1 MLRNKKEEH
10 RLVLAWTLFIVYM
23 VFLMYF
29 LFFAEIMGRTY
40 IDRDYH
46 YNLTPFREIRRF
58 IVYRRTLGWF
68 AVLSN
73 LLGNVLAFV
82 PFGMILPMLTPKCRN
97 FFHIVLLGFDFSLF
111 VETIQ
116 LISKVGSF
124 DVDDL
129 ILNTLG
135 AALGYLV
142 YRLIRR
148 YFRRKHDDRKEKT
161 L

>member
-1 MLRNKKEEH
+1 MRNKKDEH

>member
-1 MLRNKKEEH
+1 MKNKKEEH

-82 PFGMILPMLTPKCRN
+82 PFGMILPML
-97 FFHIVLLGFDFSLF
+97 F

-135 AALGYLV
+135 AALGYLA

>member
-1 MLRNKKEEH
+1 MRNKKEEH

-46 YNLTPFREIRRF
+46 YNLTPFRELRRF

>member
-1 MLRNKKEEH
+1 MKNKKEEH

-46 YNLTPFREIRRF
+46 YNLTPVREIRRF

-135 AALGYLV
+135 AALGYLA

>member
-1 MLRNKKEEH
+1 MRNKKEEH

-82 PFGMILPMLTPKCRN
+82 PFGMILPMLTPKCGRSD
-97 FFHIVLLGFDFSLF
+97 LKYAWSCAR
-111 VETIQ
+111 
-116 LISKVGSF
+116 ISGLQT
-124 DVDDL
+124 DPA
-129 ILNTLG
+129 IL
-135 AALGYLV
+135 
-142 YRLIRR
+142 
-148 YFRRKHDDRKEKT
+148 
-161 L
+161 

>member
-1 MLRNKKEEH
+1 MRNKKEEH

-135 AALGYLV
+135 AALGYLA

>member
-1 MLRNKKEEH
+1 
-10 RLVLAWTLFIVYM
+10 M

-135 AALGYLV
+135 AALGYLA

>member
-1 MLRNKKEEH
+1 MKNKKEEH

-82 PFGMILPMLTPKCRN
+82 PFGMILPMLTTKCRN

-135 AALGYLV
+135 AALGYLA

>member
-1 MLRNKKEEH
+1 MRNKKEEH

-82 PFGMILPMLTPKCRN
+82 PFGMILPMLTLKCRN

-135 AALGYLV
+135 AALGYLA

>member
-1 MLRNKKEEH
+1 MKNKKEEH

-82 PFGMILPMLTPKCRN
+82 TFVMILPMLTPKCRN

-135 AALGYLV
+135 AALGYLA

>member
-1 MLRNKKEEH
+1 MRNKKEEH

-82 PFGMILPMLTPKCRN
+82 PFGMTLPMLTPKCRN

>member
-1 MLRNKKEEH
+1 MKNKKEEH

-135 AALGYLV
+135 AALGYLA

>member
-1 MLRNKKEEH
+1 MRNKKEEH

-135 AALGYLV
+135 VALGYLV

>member
-1 MLRNKKEEH
+1 MRNKKEEH

-82 PFGMILPMLTPKCRN
+82 PFGLILPMLTPKCRN

-135 AALGYLV
+135 AALGYLA

>member
-1 MLRNKKEEH
+1 MKNKKEEH

-68 AVLSN
+68 VVLSN

-135 AALGYLV
+135 AALGYLA

>member
-1 MLRNKKEEH
+1 
-10 RLVLAWTLFIVYM
+10 
-23 VFLMYF
+23 
-29 LFFAEIMGRTY
+29 MGRTY

-135 AALGYLV
+135 AALGYLA

>member
-1 MLRNKKEEH
+1 MRNKKEEH

-68 AVLSN
+68 AGLSN

-135 AALGYLV
+135 GALGYLV

-148 YFRRKHDDRKEKT
+148 YFRRKHNDRKEKT

>member
-1 MLRNKKEEH
+1 MRNKKEEH

-82 PFGMILPMLTPKCRN
+82 PFGMILPMLTTKCRN
-97 FFHIVLLGFDFSLF
+97 FFHIVLLGVDFSLF

>member
-1 MLRNKKEEH
+1 
-10 RLVLAWTLFIVYM
+10 
-23 VFLMYF
+23 
-29 LFFAEIMGRTY
+29 MGRTY

-97 FFHIVLLGFDFSLF
+97 FFHIVLLGGDFSLF

>member
-1 MLRNKKEEH
+1 MCW
-10 RLVLAWTLFIVYM
+10 RL
-23 VFLMYF
+23 
-29 LFFAEIMGRTY
+29 
-40 IDRDYH
+40 
-46 YNLTPFREIRRF
+46 
-58 IVYRRTLGWF
+58 
-68 AVLSN
+68 
-73 LLGNVLAFV
+73 
-82 PFGMILPMLTPKCRN
+82 N
-97 FFHIVLLGFDFSLF
+97 FFHIVLLGVDFSLF

-135 AALGYLV
+135 AALGYLA

>member
-1 MLRNKKEEH
+1 LRNKKEEH

>member
-1 MLRNKKEEH
+1 MRNKKEEH

-111 VETIQ
+111 VVTIQ

-135 AALGYLV
+135 AALGYLA

>member
-97 FFHIVLLGFDFSLF
+97 FFHIVLLGGDFSLF

>member
-1 MLRNKKEEH
+1 MRNKKEEH

-82 PFGMILPMLTPKCRN
+82 PFGMILPMLPPKCRN
-97 FFHIVLLGFDFSLF
+97 FFHIVLLGVDFSLF

>member
-1 MLRNKKEEH
+1 MRNKKEEH

-82 PFGMILPMLTPKCRN
+82 PFGVILPMLTPKCRN

>member
-1 MLRNKKEEH
+1 MRNKKEEH

-58 IVYRRTLGWF
+58 IVYRRTLG
-68 AVLSN
+68 
-73 LLGNVLAFV
+73 NVLAFV

-97 FFHIVLLGFDFSLF
+97 FFHIVLLGVDFSLF

>member
-1 MLRNKKEEH
+1 MKNKKEEH

-73 LLGNVLAFV
+73 LLGNVLVFV

-135 AALGYLV
+135 AALGYLA

>member
-1 MLRNKKEEH
+1 MYWRGHFL
-10 RLVLAWTLFIVYM
+10 LFIW
-23 VFLMYF
+23 FSSCIFCFSRRSWGEL
-29 LFFAEIMGRTY
+29 I
-40 IDRDYH
+40 
-46 YNLTPFREIRRF
+46 LTGITIIIRRF

-135 AALGYLV
+135 GALGYLA

>member
-1 MLRNKKEEH
+1 MKNKKEEH
-10 RLVLAWTLFIVYM
+10 RLVLAWALFIVYM

-40 IDRDYH
+40 VDRDYH

-58 IVYRRTLGWF
+58 IVYRKVLGWF
-68 AVLSN
+68 AVFSN

-82 PFGMILPMLTPKCRN
+82 PFGMILPMLKKKYRH
-97 FFHIVLLGFDFSLF
+97 FFYIVLLGFDFSLF

-135 AALGYLV
+135 SALGYFAYL
-142 YRLIRR
+142 LIRR
-148 YFRRKHDDRKEKT
+148 HFGRKHDDRKEKT

>member
-1 MLRNKKEEH
+1 MRNKKEEH

-82 PFGMILPMLTPKCRN
+82 PFGVILPMLTPKCRN
-97 FFHIVLLGFDFSLF
+97 FFHIVLRGVDFSLF

-135 AALGYLV
+135 AALGYLA

>member
-1 MLRNKKEEH
+1 MRNKKEEH

-68 AVLSN
+68 AVFSN

-135 AALGYLV
+135 AALGYLA

>member
-1 MLRNKKEEH
+1 MRNKKEEH

>member
-1 MLRNKKEEH
+1 MKNKKEEH

-82 PFGMILPMLTPKCRN
+82 PFGMILPMLTPQCRN

-135 AALGYLV
+135 AALGYLA

>member
-1 MLRNKKEEH
+1 
-10 RLVLAWTLFIVYM
+10 
-23 VFLMYF
+23 MYF

>member
-1 MLRNKKEEH
+1 MRNKKEEH

-135 AALGYLV
+135 VLLGYLSFWICNG
-142 YRLIRR
+142 IRR
-148 YFRRKHDDRKEKT
+148 MIYEKKI
-161 L
+161 

>member
-1 MLRNKKEEH
+1 MKNKKEEH
-10 RLVLAWTLFIVYM
+10 RLVLAWVLFIVYM

-40 IDRDYH
+40 VDRDYH
-46 YNLTPFREIRRF
+46 YNLIPFREIKRF
-58 IVYRRTLGWF
+58 LVYRETLGWF

-82 PFGMILPMLTPKCRN
+82 PFGMILPMLRGRCRH
-97 FFHIVLLGFDFSLF
+97 FFYIVLLGFDFSLF

-129 ILNTLG
+129 FLNTLG
-135 AALGYLV
+135 GALGYLAFW
-142 YRLIRR
+142 LIRR
-148 YFRRKHDDRKEKT
+148 HFGRKHNDKEEKS

>member
-1 MLRNKKEEH
+1 MKNKKEEH

-135 AALGYLV
+135 AALGYQA

-148 YFRRKHDDRKEKT
+148 YYRRKHDDRKEKT

>member
-1 MLRNKKEEH
+1 MRNKKEEH

-111 VETIQ
+111 VETIR

-135 AALGYLV
+135 AALGYLA

>member
-1 MLRNKKEEH
+1 MRNKKEEH

-97 FFHIVLLGFDFSLF
+97 FFHIVLLGGDFSLF